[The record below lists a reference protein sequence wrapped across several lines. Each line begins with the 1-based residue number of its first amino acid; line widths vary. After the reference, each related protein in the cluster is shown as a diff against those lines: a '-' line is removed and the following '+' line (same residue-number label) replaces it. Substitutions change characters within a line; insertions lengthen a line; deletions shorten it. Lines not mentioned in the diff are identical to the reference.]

1 MMKNMLMM
9 MKMLVVLVSVVSV
22 GVVCAR
28 SPVVSVLA
36 EPADEIYDEGSGEL
50 AIKWNGKTAKDLHRE
65 YVSSGNVC
73 LYLSDT
79 PIHNVNSWFE

>member
-1 MMKNMLMM
+1 M
-9 MKMLVVLVSVVSV
+9 MKMLMMVVVSVVSV

-36 EPADEIYDEGSGEL
+36 EPADEIYDEGGGEL

-65 YVSSGNVC
+65 YVSSGNVHVSIS
-73 LYLSDT
+73 LTHPYT
-79 PIHNVNSWFE
+79 M

>member
-1 MMKNMLMM
+1 M
-9 MKMLVVLVSVVSV
+9 MKMLMMVVVSVVSV

-36 EPADEIYDEGSGEL
+36 EPADEIYDEGGGEL

-65 YVSSGNVC
+65 YVSSGNVRVC

-79 PIHNVNSWFE
+79 TIHNVNSWFE